1 MGVALLFD
9 KSQSIKKIYIYKKN
23 IRERLLQIIIIII
36 TIIRVHIKV
45 TKKCPMGVAS
55 GKMKSY

>member
-1 MGVALLFD
+1 MGVALLFN
-9 KSQSIKKIYIYKKN
+9 KSQSIKNIYIKKKN
-23 IRERLLQIIIIII
+23 RERLLQIIIIII

-55 GKMKSY
+55 GKMKLY